1 MRAAN
6 MALAFLLELMLVVAV
21 ARFGY
26 GLGGAGIAGWVLA
39 ALAAFATM
47 ALWGY
52 FAAPKSGHRLTG
64 AGLLAFKALMFAAGS
79 VALAASHGPASSAA
93 FAAASALHLVIALRL
108 GAL

>member
-26 GLGGAGIAGWVLA
+26 GLGGTGPAGWV
-39 ALAAFATM
+39 LAAFATM

-64 AGLLAFKALMFAAGS
+64 AGLLAFKAVMFAAGS
-79 VALAASHGPASSAA
+79 VALAASHGPAWAAA
-93 FAAASALHLVIALRL
+93 FAAASILHLVIALRL